1 MKIIKKLKEIFNRI
15 FKNDEVL
22 KIDEVIPK
30 NKLKEKNIKEELK
43 TLSSFKLL
51 KLQHEYETGNIKE
64 NQISNSK
71 MKELIELYQQQ
82 INELDYKLAM
92 KRKLN

>member
-71 MKELIELYQQQ
+71 IKELIELYQQQ
-82 INELDYKLAM
+82 INEIDYKLAM

>member
-51 KLQHEYETGNIKE
+51 NLQHEYETGNIKE

>member
-30 NKLKEKNIKEELK
+30 NKLKEKNIKE

-71 MKELIELYQQQ
+71 IKELIELYQQQ
-82 INELDYKLAM
+82 INEIDYKLAM